1 MRAVIAVVIGP
12 GQMQF
17 TVMPSRPS
25 STASERVNPVTP
37 AFAAE

>member
-1 MRAVIAVVIGP
+1 
-12 GQMQF
+12 MQF